1 MPRETGVDLHV
12 DYDPRTPGPHLRG
25 VSSVFL
31 PRSSPSSPPP
41 VAAQPAQVEPIGV
54 IEVVDVPEAFSIVN
68 PDGFCMEIPFSDPE
82 DGAGFVTW
90 DCSGAD
96 NQLFTFD
103 VGWSVLHS
111 GKCLAVDNRGDE
123 PYSEQLVQEWEPFAG
138 EKLAE
143 ARVRAVRT
151 F

>member
-1 MPRETGVDLHV
+1 MLSDVNPTANHCGDRPQSIDQGSDL
-12 DYDPRTPGPHLRG
+12 
-25 VSSVFL
+25 
-31 PRSSPSSPPP
+31 
-41 VAAQPAQVEPIGV
+41 VEVQDIGV
-54 IEVVDVPEAFSIVN
+54 FPRGQRRRDARAVYDRHDHGAV
-68 PDGFCMEIPFSDPE
+68 PE

-123 PYSEQLVQEWEPFAG
+123 PYPEQLVQQWEPFAG